1 MKSVVALLLV
11 GGIAVHQTN
20 SHAAS
25 RRGMREYA
33 AKQYAAAARAF
44 RDAHRMNPD
53 ARTAFNAGTASIAA
67 GQHEEGSALMEQAV
81 RDPELRASAL
91 FNRGN
96 SAMAANA
103 LDHAIRDY
111 QDALRARPDFAEAK
125 RNLEIALTRRESQRQ
140 SQSGQQGGK
149 GGQEQQ
155 QQKNEQ
161 SPAQG
166 QKQEPKRG
174 QADLEA
180 LLRSVQQQ
188 EQEELSRMKKLPA
201 DRRVGW

>member
-1 MKSVVALLLV
+1 MKLIAILLI
-11 GGIAVHQTN
+11 GGIVVHETN

-25 RRGMREYA
+25 KRGIEEFA
-33 AKQYAAAARAF
+33 AKQYAEAAQLLRE
-44 RDAHRMNPD
+44 AHRLAPSP
-53 ARTAFNAGTASIAA
+53 RTAFNAATAAIAA
-67 GQHEEGSALMEQAV
+67 GEHEEGSALMEEAL
-81 RDPELRASAL
+81 RDPALRADAY

-96 SAMAANA
+96 GALAANA

-125 RNLEIALTRRESQRQ
+125 RNLEIALTRRESQQ
-140 SQSGQQGGK
+140 KSQSGQK
-149 GGQEQQ
+149 GGAGGQQEQQ
-155 QQKNEQ
+155 QQPQ

-188 EQEELSRMKKLPA
+188 EQEELSRMKRLPA

>member
-1 MKSVVALLLV
+1 MKTALALLLV

-25 RRGMREYA
+25 KRGMREYE
-33 AKQYAAAARAF
+33 AKQYAAAATAF
-44 RDAHRMNPD
+44 GAAHGIDPTP
-53 ARTAFNAGTASIAA
+53 RTAFNAATAAIAA
-67 GQHEEGSALMEQAV
+67 GQHEEGSALMEEAI
-81 RDPELRASAL
+81 RDPKLRADAW

-111 QDALRARPDFAEAK
+111 QDALRARPDFAAAK
-125 RNLEIALTRRESQRQ
+125 RNLEIALTRRQ
-140 SQSGQQGGK
+140 SQQKSRSGQEGGQGG
-149 GGQEQQ
+149 QQQQQ
-155 QQKNEQ
+155 QQK
-161 SPAQG
+161 PAPSQG
-166 QKQEPKRG
+166 QKQEPKQG
-174 QADLEA
+174 QTDLEA

>member
-1 MKSVVALLLV
+1 MKFLAILLI

-25 RRGMREYA
+25 KRGVRQFEAKEYA
-33 AKQYAAAARAF
+33 EAARSL
-44 RDAHRMNPD
+44 REAHELAPS
-53 ARTAFNAGTASIAA
+53 AQTAFNAATAAIAA
-67 GQHEEGSALMEQAV
+67 GQHEEGSALMEGAV
-81 RDPELRASAL
+81 KDPALRANAY

-96 SAMAANA
+96 SALAANA

-125 RNLEIALTRRESQRQ
+125 RNLELALTRRESQQ
-140 SQSGQQGGK
+140 KSQSGQQGGK
-149 GGQEQQ
+149 GGQQQ
-155 QQKNEQ
+155 QQQQPQ

-166 QKQEPKRG
+166 QKPEAKQG